1 MQSEAHQRVF
11 PATVLDKKA
20 VPTRRKFVT
29 VTASAAGLGL
39 LPFGIS
45 RGEEHVPL
53 IEWQG
58 VSLGGVATI
67 RLYHPNRAA
76 GQRLLE
82 RVVGEARR
90 LEAIFTL
97 YEADSVLC
105 DLNRRGV
112 LVAPLPEQLKSQ
124 PHH

>member
-1 MQSEAHQRVF
+1 
-11 PATVLDKKA
+11 
-20 VPTRRKFVT
+20 
-29 VTASAAGLGL
+29 
-39 LPFGIS
+39 
-45 RGEEHVPL
+45 
-53 IEWQG
+53 
-58 VSLGGVATI
+58 
-67 RLYHPNRAA
+67 
-76 GQRLLE
+76 
-82 RVVGEARR
+82 VVGEARR